1 MALELVSTVGILCMY
16 TYTCNKNSPCTCT
29 CTCLLVELNLE
40 VGGKNNVKVARLV
53 ERGHLVSTQLEPVS
67 VEVPADIHQLLFT
80 LRVQFCVVASVPS
93 QLKEIGVATQASNLV
108 KNETS
113 IRCYKCIEYV

>member
-1 MALELVSTVGILCMY
+1 MALELASTVG
-16 TYTCNKNSPCTCT
+16 TNKNPPCIYTCT

-40 VGGKNNVKVARLV
+40 VGGENNVKVARLV

-108 KNETS
+108 EKRN
-113 IRCYKCIEYV
+113 KHKMLCIEYV